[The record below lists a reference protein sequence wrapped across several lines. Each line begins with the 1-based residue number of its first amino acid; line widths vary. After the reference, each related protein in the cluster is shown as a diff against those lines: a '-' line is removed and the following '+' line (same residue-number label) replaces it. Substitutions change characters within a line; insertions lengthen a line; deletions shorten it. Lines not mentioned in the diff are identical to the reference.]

1 MELTITVQLSKLGL
15 HHSIGHTLPPTSSF
29 TLAALETSGSISNSP
44 CGSSIGEKEITLWIN
59 AHGKQDNLFVC
70 YGVMGRGGFVHYIFY
85 LNIYIF
91 SESAHQTHS
100 TEDIILVYFQIF
112 LRVREV

>member
-1 MELTITVQLSKLGL
+1 MKTATLRDSHRVLILLCSNEVRSESSKW
-15 HHSIGHTLPPTSSF
+15 TN
-29 TLAALETSGSISNSP
+29 SNSP
-44 CGSSIGEKEITLWIN
+44 CGASEEEEEVTLWVN
-59 AHGKQDNLFVC
+59 AHGKQDFLFVC
-70 YGVMGRGGFVHYIFY
+70 YGVMGRGGFVHYIFH

-100 TEDIILVYFQIF
+100 TEDVILVYFQIF